1 MYKEENSQVPNKH
14 GHISRR
20 SPLLEA
26 TCQAAPTPFPCAD
39 SGVSSALENVGFKGC
54 LDHQIQ
60 FCMVDMNCHFKNL
73 VAEDTQEKAMSTAT
87 QLPHRPPTY
96 SLLLFLGQMKPN

>member
-1 MYKEENSQVPNKH
+1 MYKEGNSKVPNKH
-14 GHISRR
+14 GHLSRR

-26 TCQAAPTPFPCAD
+26 TSQAVPTPFTWDD
-39 SGVSSALENVGFKGC
+39 SGVPSAPANVGFKGC

-73 VAEDTQEKAMSTAT
+73 VAEDTQEKAISTAT
-87 QLPHRPPTY
+87 QLPQRPPTY
-96 SLLLFLGQMKPN
+96 GLLLVPGQMKPN